1 MLAPALGRADE
12 LLIERG
18 RPPLPTGL
26 SPHKLRHTFASTLI
40 ACGEDPASVTYQ
52 LGHVA
57 PEFTLRVYGHMM
69 RRGPSERA
77 RLRAMVNGETP
88 LPDGRLRSRPVETS
102 EEEVVRLVQEHW
114 AWPRR

>member
-1 MLAPALGRADE
+1 MLAPVLGRGDK

-18 RPPLPTGL
+18 RPPLPAGI
-26 SPHKLRHTFASTLI
+26 SPHKLRHTFASMLI

-69 RRGPSERA
+69 RRGSSERET
-77 RLRAMVNGETP
+77 LRAMV
-88 LPDGRLRSRPVETS
+88 DGSSALASST
-102 EEEVVRLVQEHW
+102 W
-114 AWPRR
+114 TPRRSKS